1 MGGMAA
7 FHKVVVYVPI
17 ADADKLRK
25 AIGEAGGGKIGA
37 YAHCSFSTKGTGRFV
52 PQSNAKPAIGERGKP
67 QEVEEERI
75 EFVCETHC
83 LDEVI
88 ATIRKVHPY
97 EEPAIEAW
105 KVELR

>member
-1 MGGMAA
+1 MSPLY
-7 FHKVVVYVPI
+7 KVVVYVPVS
-17 ADADKLRK
+17 DADKVRK
-25 AIGEAGGGKIGA
+25 AISGAGGGKIGA
-37 YAHCSFSTKGTGRFV
+37 YSHCSFSSRGTGRFT
-52 PQSNAKPAIGERGKP
+52 PSEHAKPAIGEIGKS

-88 ATIRKVHPY
+88 AAIRKVHPY

-105 KVELR
+105 KIEIR

>member
-1 MGGMAA
+1 MSSLY
-7 FHKVVVYVPI
+7 KVVVYVPVS
-17 ADADKLRK
+17 DADKIRK
-25 AIGEAGGGKIGA
+25 AIGGAGGGKIGA
-37 YAHCSFSTKGTGRFV
+37 YSYCSFSSRGTGRFT
-52 PQSNAKPAIGERGKP
+52 PSEHAKPAIGEIGKS

-88 ATIRKVHPY
+88 AAIRKAHPY

-105 KVELR
+105 RVEKR